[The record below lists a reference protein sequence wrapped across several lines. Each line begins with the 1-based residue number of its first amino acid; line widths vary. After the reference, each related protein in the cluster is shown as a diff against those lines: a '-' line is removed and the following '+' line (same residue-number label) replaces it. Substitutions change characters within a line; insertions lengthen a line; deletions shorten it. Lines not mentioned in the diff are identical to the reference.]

1 MLHHRFLLDA
11 DPQMNNL
18 HISIQLTNVIFTVHN
33 ILRQRATQGT
43 GCNMEKKSEG
53 KDFTI
58 TTMGKTYNIKREDA
72 IKIMVDAADMNDLT
86 FINTSSQQMVITGT
100 E

>member
-1 MLHHRFLLDA
+1 
-11 DPQMNNL
+11 
-18 HISIQLTNVIFTVHN
+18 
-33 ILRQRATQGT
+33 
-43 GCNMEKKSEG
+43 MEKKSEG

-86 FINTSSQQMVITGT
+86 FKHFKPTDGDNWYGIAGPYLDFFVGFGLRLNEQQHVRVVV
-100 E
+100 